1 MSKARLAAAVLLAV
15 AGAPPLAAAEP
26 AGSPEF
32 FETKIRPVLVEHCL
46 KCHGGTKGKEAKGG
60 LRLDSREGALKGG
73 DNGPAL
79 VPGGADKSRLV
90 EAVRYQNADL
100 QMPPKGKLSDAV
112 ISDMAAWVNAGA
124 IWPGDAEGPKA
135 GSGSF
140 DLAKRKQ
147 DHWAWRPVAATDP
160 PVVRD
165 VGWATGPVDRFVLA
179 KLDGKGIRPAPP
191 AERRVWL
198 RRVYFDLVGLPPSP
212 AELAAYL
219 ADHSPAAER
228 TVVDRLL
235 ASPHFGER
243 WGRHWLDLVRYAE
256 THGHEFDAVIPN
268 AYQYR
273 DYVIRALSADVPYDR
288 FVQEHV
294 AGDLLPDPRQ
304 HPAEGFNES
313 ILGTGF
319 WFLGEAVH
327 SPVDI
332 RQDQADRF
340 DNRIDVLTKAFCA
353 LTVSCARCHDHKFD
367 AISTK
372 DYYALFGLAEGAGY
386 RQVRFDTFEHNRRVA
401 AELDEL
407 NDRFAK
413 DLAAA
418 VARRADASV
427 VADVRTTPKPAAL
440 PAGTDIVVDY
450 AATRPEQWLP
460 DDASFGTRPRRV
472 GDLVVETGMVQVV
485 EMPAA
490 DYDRAWDVLT
500 VPPGT
505 ESEHGVLGKRIRAG
519 RSIRTPAFQVQG
531 KVHYLVKGAGTAYA
545 AVDHHTLIAGPL
557 HGALVLDFPAAAGF
571 RWVTHDLTAYQ
582 GQHAH
587 VEFTAGKDSD
597 FAVAMVVQAPAAP
610 PVPAVDAAARSAN
623 QYLAHADGDVKKT
636 AADYLAARAQVTRK
650 IRPTS
655 RLAPATWDGTGVDEH
670 VFIRGSPKGLG
681 ERVPRR
687 FLEALGGNGPIT
699 SGPGSG
705 RLELARTMT
714 DPAKNPFVA
723 RVAVNRVWHHLF
735 GRGLVGTVDNFGVL
749 GEAPTHPELID
760 YLAGRFIRDGWS
772 LKRLVRELVL
782 SSTYR
787 MSSQGDVEADRA
799 DPQNLLLHRAR
810 LRRLEGEA
818 IRDAMLAVSGRLDR
832 AAFGPSVPIHLT
844 PFLEGRGRPAK
855 SGPLD
860 GEGRRSVYQSV
871 YRNFLNPFLL
881 AFDTPIPFST
891 VGRRQVSNV
900 PAQALILL
908 NDPFVHQQAE
918 MWAKAVCAADPG
930 NSDRIVGMYRT
941 AFGRDPG
948 RDEISACLQFLV
960 DQATRRQTTP
970 VDVRVWADL
979 AHTLFNAKDFIY
991 LE

>member
-1 MSKARLAAAVLLAV
+1 MSKARLTAAVLLAV
-15 AGAPPLAAAEP
+15 AGAPPLGAAEP
-26 AGSPEF
+26 AGTPEF
-32 FETKIRPVLVEHCL
+32 FEKKVRPVLIEHCL
-46 KCHGGTKGKEAKGG
+46 KCHGDMKGKEPKGG
-60 LRLDSREGALKGG
+60 LRLDSREAAIMGG
-73 DNGPAL
+73 DNGLAL
-79 VPGGADKSRLV
+79 VPGDPDKSRLV
-90 EAVRYQNADL
+90 EAVRYRNADL
-100 QMPPKGKLSDAV
+100 QMPPKGKLPDAV
-112 ISDMAAWVNAGA
+112 VADLAAWVKAGA
-124 IWPGDAEGPKA
+124 VWPRAADGPKA
-135 GSGSF
+135 GPGGF

-147 DHWAWRPVAATDP
+147 SHWAWRPVAAADP
-160 PVVRD
+160 PAVRD
-165 VGWATGPVDRFVLA
+165 ARWPIGPVDRFILA
-179 KLDGKGIRPAPP
+179 RLEEKGIRPAAP

-198 RRVYFDLVGLPPSP
+198 RRVSFDLVGLPPTP
-212 AELAAYL
+212 DDLAAYL
-219 ADHSPAAER
+219 ADTSPEAER
-228 TVVDRLL
+228 KVVDRLL

-256 THGHEFDAVIPN
+256 SHGHEFDAVIPN

-273 DYVIRALSADVPYDR
+273 DYVIRALNADVPYDR
-288 FVQEHV
+288 FVREHV
-294 AGDLLPDPRQ
+294 AGDLLPDPRR
-304 HPAEGFNES
+304 HPADGFNES
-313 ILGTGF
+313 VLGTGF

-386 RQVRFDTFEHNRRVA
+386 HQVRFDTLEHNRNVA

-407 NDRFAK
+407 SDRFSTQ
-413 DLAAA
+413 LAAA
-418 VARRADASV
+418 VARRADASDP
-427 VADVRTTPKPAAL
+427 AEVRTTPKAL
-440 PAGTDIVVDY
+440 PAGTEVVVDY
-450 AATRPEQWLP
+450 AAGRPEQWLP
-460 DDASFGTRPRRV
+460 DGASFGTRPRRV
-472 GDLVVETGMVQVV
+472 GDLVVENGVVQFV
-485 EMPAA
+485 EMSAA
-490 DYDRAWDVLT
+490 VYDRAWDVLT

-505 ESEHGVLGKRIRAG
+505 EADHGVLGKRVRAG
-519 RSIRTPAFQVQG
+519 RSIRTPAFKVQG
-531 KVHYLVKGAGTAYA
+531 KVHYLLKGAGTAYA
-545 AVDHHTLIAGPL
+545 AVDEHTLIAGPL
-557 HGALVLDFPAAAGF
+557 HGSLVVDFPAAAGF

-597 FAVAMVVQAPAAP
+597 FAVAMVVLGPTPP
-610 PVPAVDAAARSAN
+610 PVPTPDAQAHSAN
-623 QYLAHADGDVKKT
+623 QLLAQADREVKKL
-636 AADYLAARAQVTRK
+636 AAGYLAAREPVVKK
-650 IRPTS
+650 IHPTS
-655 RLAPATWDGTGVDEH
+655 RLAPVAWEGTGVDEH

-681 ERVPRR
+681 EKVPRR
-687 FLEALGGNGPIT
+687 FLEALGGSGPIT
-699 SGPGSG
+699 TGPGSG

-714 DPAKNPFVA
+714 DPAANPFVA
-723 RVAVNRVWHHLF
+723 RVVVNRVWHHLF
-735 GRGLVGTVDNFGVL
+735 GRGLVGSVDNFGVL
-749 GEAPTHPELID
+749 GEAPTHPELLD
-760 YLAGRFIRDGWS
+760 FLADSFVRDGWS
-772 LKRLVRELVL
+772 LKRLVGELVR

-787 MSSQGDVEADRA
+787 MASRGSPEADAA

-832 AAFGPSVPIHLT
+832 SAFGPSVPVHLT

-860 GEGRRSVYQSV
+860 GAGRRSVYQSV

-918 MWAKAVCAADPG
+918 VWADAVWAAEPA
-930 NSDRIVGMYRT
+930 NSGRIVRMYRT
-941 AFGRDPG
+941 AFARDPS
-948 RDEISACLQFLV
+948 RDEAVACLEFVV
-960 DQATRRQTTP
+960 DQAARRKSTP

-979 AHTLFNAKDFIY
+979 AHALFNAKDFIY